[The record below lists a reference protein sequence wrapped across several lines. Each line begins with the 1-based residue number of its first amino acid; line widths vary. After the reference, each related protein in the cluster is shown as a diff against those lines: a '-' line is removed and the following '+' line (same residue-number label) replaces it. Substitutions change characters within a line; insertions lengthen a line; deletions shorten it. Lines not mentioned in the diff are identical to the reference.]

1 MLDKKFQL
9 LLIQII
15 KEHLPSCKIFLFG
28 SRARGHHGSRS
39 DVDLALDNGQAI
51 PGHVLLEIKEAVEQ
65 SNVPFFVDIVDL
77 MSASDSLK
85 KEIERDGVSWSN

>member
-1 MLDKKFQL
+1 MLDKKFQH

-15 KEHLPSCKIFLFG
+15 KEHLPTCKIFLFG

-39 DVDLALDNGQAI
+39 DIDLALDNGQAI
-51 PGHVLLEIKEAVEQ
+51 PGYVLLEIKDAVEQ

-77 MSASDSLK
+77 HSTSDSLK
-85 KEIERDGVSWSN
+85 KEIQRDGVSWNS